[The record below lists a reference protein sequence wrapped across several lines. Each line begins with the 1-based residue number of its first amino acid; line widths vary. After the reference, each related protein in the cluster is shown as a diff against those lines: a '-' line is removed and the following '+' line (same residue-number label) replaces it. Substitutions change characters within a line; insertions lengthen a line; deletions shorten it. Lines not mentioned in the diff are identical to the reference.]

1 MADPIQGDCEASMID
16 REDPEAFYRFP
27 EPFYR
32 ESLPCENCGRPAAM
46 RQWNAELQLSIGVD
60 CPCVT
65 EPDEP
70 VCVMLTGPIMAA
82 RSVREIVEACKA
94 HRNNCPLCNPQQ
106 SKETPRKPYSMEA
119 AAEPRRTAHPRI
131 EEKVA

>member
-1 MADPIQGDCEASMID
+1 MTN
-16 REDPEAFYRFP
+16 REDLDAFYRFP
-27 EPFYR
+27 EPFYT
-32 ESLPCENCGRPAAM
+32 ESLPCEAADGQ
-46 RQWNAELQLSIGVD
+46 RRAANGTPSFNFPSAID
-60 CPCVT
+60 CPCIT

-119 AAEPRRTAHPRI
+119 GEQPRKTAGARTERKAA
-131 EEKVA
+131 